1 MIFTHNVC
9 NKTGVVSDSYF
20 LFLIYSLIAL
30 QNIKM
35 RLFAYSSASVTP
47 KYNFSPSPCTFIS
60 HSN

>member
-9 NKTGVVSDSYF
+9 NKTGVASDSYF

-35 RLFAYSSASVTP
+35 RLFIMAQLSRQKSKV
-47 KYNFSPSPCTFIS
+47 FIM
-60 HSN
+60 N